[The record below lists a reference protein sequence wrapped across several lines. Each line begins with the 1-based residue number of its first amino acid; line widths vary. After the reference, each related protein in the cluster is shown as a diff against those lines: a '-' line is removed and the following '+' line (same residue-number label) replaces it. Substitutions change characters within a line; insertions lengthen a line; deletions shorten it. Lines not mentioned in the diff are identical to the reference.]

1 MNLNVL
7 KTLADLARQQSTAAA
22 TALAKEIAALQ
33 QGEEKVNLL
42 QNYLDDYRVTL
53 QEKMLRGLQVS
64 ELINS
69 QNFMQQIELAISQQ
83 QKSVIHLNHQV
94 NVAKK
99 YWQECERKLMTF
111 ETLTK
116 RSQAKAALIEAR
128 IDQKNTDE
136 FASRKYSMQG
146 TR

>member
-7 KTLADLARQQSTAAA
+7 KTLADLARAQSTAAA

-69 QNFMQQIELAISQQ
+69 QNFIQQIELAITQQ
-83 QKSVIHLNHQV
+83 QQSVIQLDHQV
-94 NVAKK
+94 SLAKK
-99 YWQECERKLMTF
+99 HWQECERKLMTF

-136 FASRKYSMQG
+136 FASRKYSIQG
-146 TR
+146 AR

>member
-146 TR
+146 AR

>member
-7 KTLADLARQQSTAAA
+7 KTLADLARAQSTAAA
-22 TALAKEIAALQ
+22 TALAKEIAALK

-69 QNFMQQIELAISQQ
+69 QNFIQQIELAITQQ
-83 QKSVIHLNHQV
+83 QQSVIQLDHQV
-94 NVAKK
+94 SLAKK
-99 YWQECERKLMTF
+99 HWQECERKLMTF

-136 FASRKYSMQG
+136 FASRKYSIQG
-146 TR
+146 AR

>member
-7 KTLADLARQQSTAAA
+7 KTLADLARQHSTAAA

-69 QNFMQQIELAISQQ
+69 QNFIQQIELAITQQ
-83 QKSVIHLNHQV
+83 QQSVIQHDHQV
-94 NVAKK
+94 SLAKK
-99 YWQECERKLMTF
+99 HWQECERKLMTF

-136 FASRKYSMQG
+136 FASRKYSIQG
-146 TR
+146 AR